1 MRAGDPKKVSS
12 RMLPGIEEVL
22 EKKLEE
28 LVLVLRSGDDRKSRL
43 YEDIL
48 EIVERG
54 LIKIALRRSNQVKTS
69 AASFLG
75 INRNTFQKKMTQ
87 LGITNDKKKRK
98 QARG

>member
-1 MRAGDPKKVSS
+1 MRAGDHKKASS
-12 RMLPGIEEVL
+12 RMLPEIEEVL

-28 LVLVLRSGDDRKSRL
+28 LVLVLRSGDDHKSRL

-48 EIVERG
+48 DIVERG
-54 LIKIALRRSNQVKTS
+54 LLKIALRRSNQVKTS

-87 LGITNDKKKRK
+87 LGITNDKKRK
-98 QARG
+98 

>member
-1 MRAGDPKKVSS
+1 MRAGDSKKASS
-12 RMLPGIEEVL
+12 RLLPEIEEVL

-28 LVLVLRSGDDRKSRL
+28 LVLVLRSGDDHKSRL

-48 EIVERG
+48 DIVERG

-98 QARG
+98 

>member
-1 MRAGDPKKVSS
+1 MRTGDPKKASS

-28 LVLVLRSGDDRKSRL
+28 LVHVLRSGDDDKSRL

-48 EIVERG
+48 NIVERG
-54 LIKIALRRSNQVKTS
+54 LIKIALRRSNQVKTT

-87 LGITNDKKKRK
+87 LGITNDKKKK
-98 QARG
+98 K

>member
-1 MRAGDPKKVSS
+1 MRAGDPKKVPS
-12 RMLPGIEEVL
+12 RVPQGIEEVL

-48 EIVERG
+48 DIVEKG

-69 AASFLG
+69 AAVFLG

-87 LGITNDKKKRK
+87 LGITNDKKKKK
-98 QARG
+98 QPRG